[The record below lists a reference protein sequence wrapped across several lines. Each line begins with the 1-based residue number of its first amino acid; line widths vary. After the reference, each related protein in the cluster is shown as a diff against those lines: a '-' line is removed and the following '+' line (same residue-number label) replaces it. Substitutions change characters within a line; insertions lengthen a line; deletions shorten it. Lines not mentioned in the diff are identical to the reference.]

1 MRILF
6 IKFLIILIF
15 FNFKIANSEVFIKAK
30 INDQIITN
38 IDVKDEKNYLLALNP
53 RLKNLSNEE
62 INRYALDSLINEKIK
77 KIEIEKRF
85 EILVNNK
92 MINKIISDLYLG
104 IGLAD
109 IKEFERHLKNFDIDM
124 DLVKNKISVEI
135 AWNDFI
141 FNNYNKAILID
152 EDKIRVKIKE
162 LSKKNLVENIFL
174 SEIIFTVKEGENL
187 NNKLNQIKNSINDIG
202 FEETAKI
209 YSVSESR
216 KNGGKIGWVFKSQ
229 LSNKILNEIEKID
242 IGELTDPITTP
253 GGFIL
258 LTINEKKNELIQI
271 NENEQFKKAVKF
283 EKNRQLTMYSTLQ
296 YKRAYNKTLI
306 NEF

>member
-1 MRILF
+1 M
-6 IKFLIILIF
+6 F
-15 FNFKIANSEVFIKAK
+15 FNFKTANSEIFIKAK
-30 INDQIITN
+30 INNQIITN

-85 EILVNNK
+85 EILVNNE
-92 MINKIISDLYLG
+92 MINKIISDLYMG
-104 IGLAD
+104 IGIANVE
-109 IKEFERHLKNFDIDM
+109 EFKSYLKNFDIDM

-135 AWNDFI
+135 AWNDYI
-141 FNNYNKAILID
+141 FNNYNKAVLVD
-152 EDKIRVKIKE
+152 EDKIRKKIKK
-162 LSKKNLVENIFL
+162 LSEKNLVENIFL
-174 SEIIFTVKEGENL
+174 SEIIFTVNEGENL
-187 NNKLNQIKNSINDIG
+187 NSKFNQIKNSINDIG

-242 IGELTDPITTP
+242 IGELTVPITTP

-271 NENEQFKKAVKF
+271 DENEQFEKAVKF

>member
-53 RLKNLSNEE
+53 GLKNLSNEE

-109 IKEFERHLKNFDIDM
+109 IKEFERHLKSFDIDM

-271 NENEQFKKAVKF
+271 DENEQFKKAVKF

>member
-53 RLKNLSNEE
+53 GLKNLSNEE

-109 IKEFERHLKNFDIDM
+109 IK
-124 DLVKNKISVEI
+124 
-135 AWNDFI
+135 
-141 FNNYNKAILID
+141 
-152 EDKIRVKIKE
+152 
-162 LSKKNLVENIFL
+162 
-174 SEIIFTVKEGENL
+174 
-187 NNKLNQIKNSINDIG
+187 
-202 FEETAKI
+202 
-209 YSVSESR
+209 
-216 KNGGKIGWVFKSQ
+216 
-229 LSNKILNEIEKID
+229 
-242 IGELTDPITTP
+242 
-253 GGFIL
+253 
-258 LTINEKKNELIQI
+258 
-271 NENEQFKKAVKF
+271 
-283 EKNRQLTMYSTLQ
+283 
-296 YKRAYNKTLI
+296 
-306 NEF
+306 

>member
-271 NENEQFKKAVKF
+271 DENEQFKKAVKF

>member
-1 MRILF
+1 M
-6 IKFLIILIF
+6 
-15 FNFKIANSEVFIKAK
+15 
-30 INDQIITN
+30 
-38 IDVKDEKNYLLALNP
+38 
-53 RLKNLSNEE
+53 
-62 INRYALDSLINEKIK
+62 
-77 KIEIEKRF
+77 
-85 EILVNNK
+85 
-92 MINKIISDLYLG
+92 
-104 IGLAD
+104 
-109 IKEFERHLKNFDIDM
+109 
-124 DLVKNKISVEI
+124 
-135 AWNDFI
+135 
-141 FNNYNKAILID
+141 
-152 EDKIRVKIKE
+152 
-162 LSKKNLVENIFL
+162 ENIFL

-187 NNKLNQIKNSINDIG
+187 NSKLNQIKNSIIDIG

>member
-1 MRILF
+1 M
-6 IKFLIILIF
+6 F
-15 FNFKIANSEVFIKAK
+15 FNFKTANSEIFIKAK
-30 INDQIITN
+30 IDDQIITN

-53 RLKNLSNEE
+53 GLKNLSNEE

-85 EILVNNK
+85 EILVNNE
-92 MINKIISDLYLG
+92 MINKIISDLYMG
-104 IGLAD
+104 IGIANVE
-109 IKEFERHLKNFDIDM
+109 EFKSYLKNFDIDM

-135 AWNDFI
+135 AWNDYI
-141 FNNYNKAILID
+141 FNNYNKAVLVD
-152 EDKIRVKIKE
+152 EDKIRDKIKK
-162 LSKKNLVENIFL
+162 LSEKNLVENIFL
-174 SEIIFTVKEGENL
+174 SEIIFTVNEGENL
-187 NNKLNQIKNSINDIG
+187 NSKFNQIKNSINDIG

-242 IGELTDPITTP
+242 IGELTVPITTP

-258 LTINEKKNELIQI
+258 LTINEKKNELVQI
-271 NENEQFKKAVKF
+271 DENEQFEKAVKF

>member
-1 MRILF
+1 M
-6 IKFLIILIF
+6 F
-15 FNFKIANSEVFIKAK
+15 FNFKTANSEIFIKAK
-30 INDQIITN
+30 IDDQIITN

-53 RLKNLSNEE
+53 GLKNLSNEE

-85 EILVNNK
+85 EILVNNE
-92 MINKIISDLYLG
+92 MINKIISDLYMG
-104 IGLAD
+104 IGIANVE
-109 IKEFERHLKNFDIDM
+109 EFKSHLKNFDINM

-135 AWNDFI
+135 AWNDYI
-141 FNNYNKAILID
+141 FNNYNKAVLVD
-152 EDKIRVKIKE
+152 EDKIRDKIKK

-174 SEIIFTVKEGENL
+174 SEIIFTVNEGENL
-187 NNKLNQIKNSINDIG
+187 NSKFNQIKNSINDIG

-242 IGELTDPITTP
+242 IGELTVPITTP

-271 NENEQFKKAVKF
+271 DENEQFEKAVKF

>member
-1 MRILF
+1 MRILL
-6 IKFLIILIF
+6 IKFLIILMF
-15 FNFKIANSEVFIKAK
+15 FNFKTANSEIFIKAK
-30 INDQIITN
+30 IDDQIITN

-53 RLKNLSNEE
+53 GLKNLSNEE

-85 EILVNNK
+85 EILVNNE
-92 MINKIISDLYLG
+92 MINKIISDLYMG
-104 IGLAD
+104 IGIANVE
-109 IKEFERHLKNFDIDM
+109 EFKSYLKNFDIDM

-135 AWNDFI
+135 AWNDYI
-141 FNNYNKAILID
+141 FNNYNKAVLVD
-152 EDKIRVKIKE
+152 EDKIRDKIKK

-174 SEIIFTVKEGENL
+174 SEIIFTVNEGENL
-187 NNKLNQIKNSINDIG
+187 NSKFNQIKNSINDIG

-242 IGELTDPITTP
+242 IGELTVPITTP

-271 NENEQFKKAVKF
+271 DENEQFEKAVKF

>member
-1 MRILF
+1 M
-6 IKFLIILIF
+6 F
-15 FNFKIANSEVFIKAK
+15 FNFKTANSEIFIKAK
-30 INDQIITN
+30 IDDQIITN

-53 RLKNLSNEE
+53 GLKNLSNEE

-85 EILVNNK
+85 EILVNNE
-92 MINKIISDLYLG
+92 MINKIISDLYMGLG
-104 IGLAD
+104 IANVE
-109 IKEFERHLKNFDIDM
+109 EFKSHLKNFDIDM

-135 AWNDFI
+135 AWNDYI
-141 FNNYNKAILID
+141 FNNYNKAVLVD
-152 EDKIRVKIKE
+152 EDKIRDKIKK
-162 LSKKNLVENIFL
+162 LSEKNLVENIFL
-174 SEIIFTVKEGENL
+174 SEIIFTVNEGENL
-187 NNKLNQIKNSINDIG
+187 NSKFNQIKNSINDIG

-242 IGELTDPITTP
+242 IGELTVPITTP

-271 NENEQFKKAVKF
+271 DENEQFEKAVKF

>member
-1 MRILF
+1 MRILL
-6 IKFLIILIF
+6 IKFLIILMF
-15 FNFKIANSEVFIKAK
+15 FNFKTANSEIFIKAK
-30 INDQIITN
+30 IDDQIITN

-53 RLKNLSNEE
+53 GLKNLSNEE

-77 KIEIEKRF
+77 KIEIERRF
-85 EILVNNK
+85 EILVNNE
-92 MINKIISDLYLG
+92 MINKIISDLYMGLG
-104 IGLAD
+104 IANVE
-109 IKEFERHLKNFDIDM
+109 EFKSHLKNFDINM

-135 AWNDFI
+135 AWNDYI
-141 FNNYNKAILID
+141 FNNYNKAVLVD
-152 EDKIRVKIKE
+152 EDKIRDKIKK

-174 SEIIFTVKEGENL
+174 SEIIFTVNEGENL
-187 NNKLNQIKNSINDIG
+187 NSKFNQIKNSINDIG

-242 IGELTDPITTP
+242 IGELTVPITTP

-271 NENEQFKKAVKF
+271 DENEQFEKAVKF

>member
-1 MRILF
+1 MRILL
-6 IKFLIILIF
+6 IKFLIILMF
-15 FNFKIANSEVFIKAK
+15 FNFKTANSEIFIKAK
-30 INDQIITN
+30 INNQIITN

-77 KIEIEKRF
+77 KIEIERRF
-85 EILVNNK
+85 EILVNNE
-92 MINKIISDLYLG
+92 MINKIISDLYMG
-104 IGLAD
+104 IGIANVE
-109 IKEFERHLKNFDIDM
+109 EFKSYLKNFDIDM

-135 AWNDFI
+135 AWNDYI
-141 FNNYNKAILID
+141 FNNYNKAVLVD
-152 EDKIRVKIKE
+152 EDKIRKKIKK
-162 LSKKNLVENIFL
+162 LSEKNLVENIFL
-174 SEIIFTVKEGENL
+174 SEIIFTVNEGENL
-187 NNKLNQIKNSINDIG
+187 NSKFNQIKNSINDIG

-242 IGELTDPITTP
+242 IGELTVPITTP

-258 LTINEKKNELIQI
+258 LTINEKKNELVQI
-271 NENEQFKKAVKF
+271 DENEQFEKAVKF

>member
-1 MRILF
+1 M
-6 IKFLIILIF
+6 F
-15 FNFKIANSEVFIKAK
+15 FNFKTANSEIFIKAK
-30 INDQIITN
+30 INNQIITN

-85 EILVNNK
+85 EILVNNE
-92 MINKIISDLYLG
+92 MINKIISDLYMG
-104 IGLAD
+104 IGIANVE
-109 IKEFERHLKNFDIDM
+109 EFKSYLKNFDIDM

-135 AWNDFI
+135 AWNDYI
-141 FNNYNKAILID
+141 FNNYNKAVLVD
-152 EDKIRVKIKE
+152 EDKIRDKIKK

-174 SEIIFTVKEGENL
+174 SEIIFTVNEGENL
-187 NNKLNQIKNSINDIG
+187 NSKFNQIKNSINDIG

-242 IGELTDPITTP
+242 IGELTVPITTP

-271 NENEQFKKAVKF
+271 DENEQFEKAVKF

>member
-1 MRILF
+1 MRILI
-6 IKFLIILIF
+6 IKFLIILVF

-30 INDQIITN
+30 INDLIITN

-53 RLKNLSNEE
+53 GLKNLSNEE

-104 IGLAD
+104 IGISD
-109 IKEFERHLKNFDIDM
+109 INEFERHLKNFGIDM
-124 DLVKNKISVEI
+124 NLVKNKISVEI

-152 EDKIRVKIKE
+152 EDKIRDKIKE

-174 SEIIFTVKEGENL
+174 SEIIFTVNEGENL
-187 NNKLNQIKNSINDIG
+187 NSKLNQIKNSINEIG

-216 KNGGKIGWVFKSQ
+216 KNGGEIGWVFKSQ

-242 IGELTDPITTP
+242 IEELTDPITTP

-271 NENEQFKKAVKF
+271 DENEQFKKAVKF

-296 YKRAYNKTLI
+296 YKRAYNKTSI

>member
-1 MRILF
+1 M
-6 IKFLIILIF
+6 F
-15 FNFKIANSEVFIKAK
+15 FNFKTANSEIFIKAK
-30 INDQIITN
+30 IDDQIITN

-53 RLKNLSNEE
+53 GLKNLSNEE

-77 KIEIEKRF
+77 KIEIERRF
-85 EILVNNK
+85 EILVNNE
-92 MINKIISDLYLG
+92 MINKIISDLYMGLG
-104 IGLAD
+104 IANVE
-109 IKEFERHLKNFDIDM
+109 EFKSHLKNFDINM

-135 AWNDFI
+135 AWNDYI
-141 FNNYNKAILID
+141 FNNYNKAVLVD
-152 EDKIRVKIKE
+152 EDKIRKKIKK
-162 LSKKNLVENIFL
+162 LSEKNLVENIFL
-174 SEIIFTVKEGENL
+174 SEIIFTVNEGENL
-187 NNKLNQIKNSINDIG
+187 NSKFNQIKNSINDIG

-242 IGELTDPITTP
+242 IGELTVPITTP

-271 NENEQFKKAVKF
+271 DENEQFEKAVKF

>member
-1 MRILF
+1 M
-6 IKFLIILIF
+6 
-15 FNFKIANSEVFIKAK
+15 
-30 INDQIITN
+30 
-38 IDVKDEKNYLLALNP
+38 LALNP
-53 RLKNLSNEE
+53 GLKNLSNEE

-85 EILVNNK
+85 EILVNNE
-92 MINKIISDLYLG
+92 MINKIISDLYMGLG
-104 IGLAD
+104 IANVE
-109 IKEFERHLKNFDIDM
+109 EFKSHLKNFDIDM

-135 AWNDFI
+135 AWNDYI
-141 FNNYNKAILID
+141 FNNYNKAVLVD
-152 EDKIRVKIKE
+152 EDKIRDKIKK
-162 LSKKNLVENIFL
+162 LSEKNLVENIFL
-174 SEIIFTVKEGENL
+174 SEIIFTVNEGENL
-187 NNKLNQIKNSINDIG
+187 NSKFNQIKNSINDIG

-242 IGELTDPITTP
+242 IGELTVPITTP

-271 NENEQFKKAVKF
+271 DENEQFEKAVKF

>member
-15 FNFKIANSEVFIKAK
+15 FNFKIANSEIFIKAK

-53 RLKNLSNEE
+53 GLKNLSNEE

>member
-1 MRILF
+1 M
-6 IKFLIILIF
+6 F
-15 FNFKIANSEVFIKAK
+15 FNFKTANSEIFIKAK
-30 INDQIITN
+30 INNQIITN

-53 RLKNLSNEE
+53 GLKNLSNEE

-85 EILVNNK
+85 EILVNNE
-92 MINKIISDLYLG
+92 MINKIISDLYMGLG
-104 IGLAD
+104 IANVE
-109 IKEFERHLKNFDIDM
+109 EFKSHLKNFDIDM

-135 AWNDFI
+135 AWNDYI
-141 FNNYNKAILID
+141 FNNYNKAVLVD
-152 EDKIRVKIKE
+152 EDKIRDKIKK
-162 LSKKNLVENIFL
+162 LSEKNLVENIFL
-174 SEIIFTVKEGENL
+174 SEIIFTVNEGENL
-187 NNKLNQIKNSINDIG
+187 NSKFNQIKNSINDIG

-242 IGELTDPITTP
+242 IGELTVPITTP

-271 NENEQFKKAVKF
+271 DENEQFEKAVKF

>member
-53 RLKNLSNEE
+53 GLKNLSNEE

>member
-1 MRILF
+1 M
-6 IKFLIILIF
+6 F
-15 FNFKIANSEVFIKAK
+15 FNFKTANSEIFIKAK
-30 INDQIITN
+30 IDDQIITN

-53 RLKNLSNEE
+53 GLKNLSNEE

-85 EILVNNK
+85 EILVNNE
-92 MINKIISDLYLG
+92 MINKIISDLYMGLG
-104 IGLAD
+104 IANVE
-109 IKEFERHLKNFDIDM
+109 EFKSHLKNFDINM

-135 AWNDFI
+135 AWNDYI
-141 FNNYNKAILID
+141 FNNYNKAVLVD
-152 EDKIRVKIKE
+152 EDKIRKKIKK
-162 LSKKNLVENIFL
+162 LSEKNLVENIFL
-174 SEIIFTVKEGENL
+174 SEIIFTVNEGENL
-187 NNKLNQIKNSINDIG
+187 NSKFNQIKNSINDIG

-242 IGELTDPITTP
+242 IGELTVPITTP

-271 NENEQFKKAVKF
+271 DENEQFEKAVKF

>member
-109 IKEFERHLKNFDIDM
+109 IKEFERHLKSFDIDM

>member
-1 MRILF
+1 M
-6 IKFLIILIF
+6 F
-15 FNFKIANSEVFIKAK
+15 FNFKTANSEIFIKAK
-30 INDQIITN
+30 IDDQIITN

-53 RLKNLSNEE
+53 GLKNLSNEE

-85 EILVNNK
+85 EILVNNE
-92 MINKIISDLYLG
+92 MINKIISDLYMG
-104 IGLAD
+104 IGIANVE
-109 IKEFERHLKNFDIDM
+109 EFKSYLKNFDIDM

-135 AWNDFI
+135 AWNDYI
-141 FNNYNKAILID
+141 FNNYNKAVLVD
-152 EDKIRVKIKE
+152 EDKIRDKIKK

-174 SEIIFTVKEGENL
+174 SEIIFTVNEGENL
-187 NNKLNQIKNSINDIG
+187 NSKFNQIKNSINDIG

-242 IGELTDPITTP
+242 IGELTVPITTP

-258 LTINEKKNELIQI
+258 LTINEKKNELVQI
-271 NENEQFKKAVKF
+271 DENEQFEKAVKF

>member
-1 MRILF
+1 M
-6 IKFLIILIF
+6 F
-15 FNFKIANSEVFIKAK
+15 FNFKTANSEIFIKAK
-30 INDQIITN
+30 IDDQIITN

-53 RLKNLSNEE
+53 GLKNLSNEE

-85 EILVNNK
+85 EILVNNE
-92 MINKIISDLYLG
+92 MINKIISDLYMG
-104 IGLAD
+104 IGIANVE
-109 IKEFERHLKNFDIDM
+109 EFKSYLKNFDIDM

-135 AWNDFI
+135 AWNDYI
-141 FNNYNKAILID
+141 FNNYNKAVLVD
-152 EDKIRVKIKE
+152 EDKIRDKIKK

-174 SEIIFTVKEGENL
+174 SEIIFTVNEGENL
-187 NNKLNQIKNSINDIG
+187 NSKFNQIKNSINDIG

-242 IGELTDPITTP
+242 IGELTVPITTP

-271 NENEQFKKAVKF
+271 DENEQFEKAVKF

>member
-6 IKFLIILIF
+6 IKFLIILMF
-15 FNFKIANSEVFIKAK
+15 FNFKTANSEIFIKAK
-30 INDQIITN
+30 IDDQIITN

-53 RLKNLSNEE
+53 GLKNLSNEE

-85 EILVNNK
+85 EILVNNE
-92 MINKIISDLYLG
+92 MINKIISDLYMGLG
-104 IGLAD
+104 IANVE
-109 IKEFERHLKNFDIDM
+109 EFKSHLKNFDIDM

-135 AWNDFI
+135 AWNDYI
-141 FNNYNKAILID
+141 FNNYNKAVLVD
-152 EDKIRVKIKE
+152 EDKIRDKIKK
-162 LSKKNLVENIFL
+162 LSEKNLVENIFL
-174 SEIIFTVKEGENL
+174 SEIIFTVNEGENL
-187 NNKLNQIKNSINDIG
+187 NSKFNQIKNSINDIG

-242 IGELTDPITTP
+242 IGELTVPITTP

-271 NENEQFKKAVKF
+271 DENEQFEKAVKF

>member
-15 FNFKIANSEVFIKAK
+15 FNFKIANSEIFIKAK

-53 RLKNLSNEE
+53 GLKNLSNEE

-109 IKEFERHLKNFDIDM
+109 IKEFERHLKSFDIDM

-152 EDKIRVKIKE
+152 EDKIRDKIKE

-174 SEIIFTVKEGENL
+174 SEIIFTVNEGENL
-187 NNKLNQIKNSINDIG
+187 NSKLNQIKNSINEIG
-202 FEETAKI
+202 FGETAKI

>member
-53 RLKNLSNEE
+53 GLKNLSNEE

-109 IKEFERHLKNFDIDM
+109 IKEFERHLKSFDIDM

-187 NNKLNQIKNSINDIG
+187 NSKLNQIKNSIIDIG

>member
-53 RLKNLSNEE
+53 GLKNLSNEE

-109 IKEFERHLKNFDIDM
+109 IKEFERHLKSFDIDM

-187 NNKLNQIKNSINDIG
+187 NSKLNQIKNSINEIG
-202 FEETAKI
+202 FGETAKI

-271 NENEQFKKAVKF
+271 NEDEQFKKAVKF